1 MSRREVPY
9 HRSCSCIQRGVIFL
23 AKNAYI
29 TYQTRE
35 ADFVV
40 VRSTVRIRQ
49 VASEKRQKWLLP
61 SALEMFPVLFLAS
74 ETGCARRHETTL
86 IDAPLS
92 GGNHTR
98 YIFMIFPR
106 RNQVSEE
113 MTVSVAV
120 TVTMH
125 AT

>member
-1 MSRREVPY
+1 M
-9 HRSCSCIQRGVIFL
+9 

-74 ETGCARRHETTL
+74 ETGCTRRHETTL